1 MIINRRVFL
10 ASLLALPAIATAQQ
24 GRTPPSDK
32 LMSGISDLILV
43 AEDETKLS
51 AVSVL
56 CALRGA
62 LWREEDIELAD
73 LVNGW
78 VKKKMD
84 EDGGHR

>member
-1 MIINRRVFL
+1 MNRRLFL
-10 ASLLALPAIATAQQ
+10 AAMLAAPLGVAAQ
-24 GRTPPSDK
+24 RTPPSDK
-32 LMSGISDLILV
+32 LMGGISDLILV